1 MQKIG
6 TTIKLSAGDLVG
18 HLHCRFLTEL
28 ELKVANGELAKPK
41 IWDPVLETLAER
53 GAQHEQGF
61 LQHIKAGGF
70 TVTVIDGVGIDDAAL
85 TTTRQAC
92 VSTSTRRDGQVRARA
107 AERIR

>member
-1 MQKIG
+1 MQKIA

-28 ELKVANGELAKPK
+28 DLKVANGELTKPK

-61 LQHIKAGGF
+61 VEHLRADGI
-70 TVTVIDGVGIDDAAL
+70 TVSLIDGIGIDSAAVSSTL
-85 TTTRQAC
+85 QAMGRGEPII
-92 VSTSTRRDGQVRARA
+92 VQ
-107 AERIR
+107 